1 MRRLDDFT
9 KQKNRQIGIQ
19 YFDLYI
25 CTRENLLV
33 QIFWPR
39 ILKFSLA
46 FSVNAGLISDPEIP
60 TWNLDIKS
68 SYLRINLENKFAK
81 FMIPIALFKKFLSL
95 TYLVYCEC

>member
-19 YFDLYI
+19 YFDQYI

-46 FSVNAGLISDPEIP
+46 FSVNAGLISDPDNDSD
-60 TWNLDIKS
+60 T
-68 SYLRINLENKFAK
+68 
-81 FMIPIALFKKFLSL
+81 
-95 TYLVYCEC
+95 